1 MKTPLILL
9 LVIAAVL
16 GGSLLLQEPNNDIS
30 HRNDLPWMVTVNID
44 GTLGVFDLTLGTS
57 TVTDAVKKFGHIE
70 DAALFQ
76 HQDGTLDL
84 ELYFGSVMLGP
95 IKAKIVSRLDVPQS
109 ELKELIT
116 LNPEREGSPTGDWK
130 FALRNYDR
138 EWLAQQKLLNLSYI
152 PGTRSL
158 DHAFFLKRFGEP
170 TMMLQESEHAVSW
183 FYPEKGLSILI
194 DQEAYEV
201 IEYIQPSRFSLAEG
215 AIAFDKASLPAAN

>member
-9 LVIAAVL
+9 LIIAAVL
-16 GGSLLLQEPNNDIS
+16 GGSIFLQEPNNDIS
-30 HRNDLPWMVTVNID
+30 HRTDLPWMLTVNDD
-44 GTLGVFDLTLGTS
+44 GSLSVFNLKLDESNL
-57 TVTDAVKKFGHIE
+57 TDAIKKFGRIE

-76 HQDGTLDL
+76 HKDGSLDL
-84 ELYFGSVMLGP
+84 EVYFGSVMLGP
-95 IKAKIVSRLDVPQS
+95 IKAKIVTRLDVPQA
-109 ELKELIT
+109 ELNALIDK
-116 LNPEREGSPTGDWK
+116 NPEREGSPTGDWK
-130 FALRNYDR
+130 FALRNYDSD
-138 EWLAQQKLLNLSYI
+138 WLAQQKLLNLSYI

-170 TMMLQESEHAVSW
+170 SMMLQENENAVSW

-215 AIAFDKASLPAAN
+215 AVAFNKASLPTAN

>member
-1 MKTPLILL
+1 MKIPLILL

-16 GGSLLLQEPNNDIS
+16 GGSLLLQEPNNDNH
-30 HRNDLPWMVTVNID
+30 HRNDLPWMVTLNTD
-44 GTLGVFDLTLGTS
+44 GTLGVFDLTLGSS

-95 IKAKIVSRLDVPQS
+95 IKAKIVSRLDVPQNK
-109 ELKELIT
+109 LNELIT

-170 TMMLQESEHAVSW
+170 AMMLQESEHAVSW

-215 AIAFDKASLPAAN
+215 AIPFDKASLPAAN

>member
-30 HRNDLPWMVTVNID
+30 HRNDLPWMVTVNTD

-57 TVTDAVKKFGHIE
+57 TVTDAVKKFGHIK
-70 DAALFQ
+70 DAALFE

-109 ELKELIT
+109 ELKDLIT

-170 TMMLQESEHAVSW
+170 AMMLQENEHAVSW

-201 IEYIQPSRFSLAEG
+201 IEYIQPARFSLPESS
-215 AIAFDKASLPAAN
+215 IAFDKASLPATN